1 MRTERD
7 RELARQRHRR
17 AKVRR
22 LLARLAAARGEE
34 RERLL
39 AKLQR
44 IALEARPQ
52 GGGIQ
57 AVRPTLMVRSAR
69 DDASERRPLLS
80 AGGSPCP

>member
-44 IALEARPQ
+44 IAPWRLAEVRQGALAGRHTAR
-52 GGGIQ
+52 
-57 AVRPTLMVRSAR
+57 
-69 DDASERRPLLS
+69 
-80 AGGSPCP
+80 